1 MKHICQLN
9 DILSELDKNDGYF
22 RDFINTEHI
31 QAGMLRLHANDIDTQ
46 EPHPVDE
53 VYFVIRGD
61 GMINLN
67 GKDYPIKE
75 GSSIYVPAGTEH
87 RFQRN
92 SQDLVVF
99 YALASGNEEN

>member
-1 MKHICQLN
+1 MKHIYQLN
-9 DILSELDKNDGYF
+9 DILSELDNNDGYF

-31 QAGMLRLHANDIDTQ
+31 QAGILRLHANDNDTQ

-75 GSSIYVPAGTEH
+75 GSSIHVPAGTEH

-92 SQDLVVF
+92 SHDLVVF

>member
-9 DILSELDKNDGYF
+9 DILSELDNNDGYF

-31 QAGMLRLHANDIDTQ
+31 QAGILRLHANDIDMQ

-99 YALASGNEEN
+99 YALASSNEGN